1 MQNLCLCQFTS
12 GTAEQCRV
20 RNGLFN
26 QRRCGSVG
34 NGVEERRARRPTAE
48 HALPRKGGAAGPS
61 WRGPPGP
68 HVSIQRP
75 MGPVFLGQSKI
86 PSQLH
91 TVVSSQQ
98 IILKNETNYSTV
110 PNHIT
115 VTSHSKKKRYIV
127 QKYSYNRITKKL
139 VLKTYSL

>member
-1 MQNLCLCQFTS
+1 MVFSTS
-12 GTAEQCRV
+12 GAV
-20 RNGLFN
+20 
-26 QRRCGSVG
+26 GSVG

-75 MGPVFLGQSKI
+75 MGPLFLGQSKI

-98 IILKNETNYSTV
+98 IILKNKTNYSTV

-115 VTSHSKKKRYIV
+115 VTSHSKKKTLHRLEI
-127 QKYSYNRITKKL
+127 QLQPYNKEASTKNIFIMKKNGEYL
-139 VLKTYSL
+139 V